1 MLTGLLRYGFR
12 RCSAF
17 FFPSLLRAPCDSSA
31 LRGQGRSRKLDMAP
45 TPASAPASLPFFQAV
60 IAVYGFNRCVGEVRD
75 MHDAHVGWSGFVH
88 ADRGVLVGAR

>member
-12 RCSAF
+12 RGSAF

-31 LRGQGRSRKLDMAP
+31 LRGQGRFRKLNTAP
-45 TPASAPASLPFFQAV
+45 APASLPLFQAV